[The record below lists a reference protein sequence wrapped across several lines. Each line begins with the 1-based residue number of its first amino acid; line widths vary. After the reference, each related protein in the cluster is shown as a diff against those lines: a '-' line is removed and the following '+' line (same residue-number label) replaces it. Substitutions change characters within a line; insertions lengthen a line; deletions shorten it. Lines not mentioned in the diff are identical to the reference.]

1 MSPRVR
7 QSIPSAPLV
16 ALVLALACGV
26 ACAEPSTSS
35 TPATSAPATQTATAA
50 TPARGSKAHKASSR
64 ARTHSNAPGRSTAAR
79 TGATRTTPPAAA
91 NGGPRRLDEIAIE
104 GEIPVPQ
111 VLFITARDQRR
122 FLDANPSRYV
132 RTSRQVADAT
142 PTPTRVIVVGDTA
155 HAAPAGGSK

>member
-1 MSPRVR
+1 
-7 QSIPSAPLV
+7 V

-26 ACAEPSTSS
+26 AFANSSTSG
-35 TPATSAPATQTATAA
+35 TPATSAPATKTATGT
-50 TPARGSKAHKASSR
+50 TPSRGSKAHKASSR
-64 ARTHSNAPGRSTAAR
+64 ARTHSTAPGRSTGAR
-79 TGATRTTPPAAA
+79 TGATRTSPPAAA
-91 NGGPRRLDEIAIE
+91 NGGARRLDEIAIE

-132 RTSRQVADAT
+132 RTSRQVADAM